1 MKLLVR
7 DAEAGRI
14 GTYEMPFTIPNLN
27 REQERLPISTVVLGS
42 QQVRVGD
49 ELYSVKSNAAQS
61 VGHPLVHDGRKLL
74 PSVTRVFRASD
85 DLYVYLQAYERYTD
99 TMQPLAAF
107 VSFYQGDLKVYESAP
122 VAIVDA
128 PQGKVKAVPI
138 RLQVP
143 LAGLPAGRY
152 DCQVTVLEPAG
163 RKVAFWQAP
172 IAIVR

>member
-1 MKLLVR
+1 M
-7 DAEAGRI
+7 
-14 GTYEMPFTIPNLN
+14 
-27 REQERLPISTVVLGS
+27 
-42 QQVRVGD
+42 RVGD

-74 PSVTRVFRASD
+74 PSVTRVFSASD

-99 TMQPLAAF
+99 DDAAAGRLRQLLPGRPEG
-107 VSFYQGDLKVYESAP
+107 VRIGAGGHRGRPAGNGS
-122 VAIVDA
+122 
-128 PQGKVKAVPI
+128 KAVPI

-163 RKVAFWQAP
+163 RKIAFWQAP